1 MAHHA
6 VGFHASYAPPAKT
19 PRQLHPPYTQLRAMS
34 DLGFNIWGAIT
45 GAIGIMTL
53 LPAARI
59 DMQLPSRKIV
69 ALKTFMN
76 ETQTLFKND
85 LEEGLHIHED
95 ELSQFSTRILIRID
109 DVAYDVDMLQDWG
122 ALVKGWWDGVTE
134 VIQSLHA
141 DVNRLRNKL
150 VVRRSVCIREHMIL
164 ITIRFSKAVLETDS
178 GWQLKATP
186 KGWQERR
193 MSIMALA
200 QPGSDPEILK
210 DYADV
215 ALPDN
220 SEVYLARVHSP
231 IPHPRMS
238 AQMAPHAAGP
248 SRSHNRGKP
257 PASRSLESR
266 PSQTPKTSRIRGKQ
280 REHRTLRRSV
290 LYRFSQKSY
299 DVPIPH
305 ALDHEHGPSPRRRR
319 HCDRIKELFQEIYR
333 LLNEE
338 AHRDDVY
345 GDNHADQV

>member
-1 MAHHA
+1 MPS
-6 VGFHASYAPPAKT
+6 VFHASYAPPA
-19 PRQLHPPYTQLRAMS
+19 RHLANFAS
-34 DLGFNIWGAIT
+34 DVDLGFNIWGAIT

-85 LEEGLHIHED
+85 LEEGPAHSRGRTVAVLYSHFD
-95 ELSQFSTRILIRID
+95 RRID

-141 DVNRLRNKL
+141 DVNRLANKL

-231 IPHPRMS
+231 IPHRGCQLKWPHMPPDPRDLTIVVNPLPQGLSKAGHHKRPKHPVFAASS
-238 AQMAPHAAGP
+238 ANTAHFAGAFYTDFH
-248 SRSHNRGKP
+248 RSHTTCP
-257 PASRSLESR
+257 FLM
-266 PSQTPKTSRIRGKQ
+266 
-280 REHRTLRRSV
+280 H
-290 LYRFSQKSY
+290 
-299 DVPIPH
+299 
-305 ALDHEHGPSPRRRR
+305 
-319 HCDRIKELFQEIYR
+319 
-333 LLNEE
+333 
-338 AHRDDVY
+338 
-345 GDNHADQV
+345 